1 MQTAAQSKD
10 QSTAVAPRKLYTAAD
25 LLDLISAVRE
35 HDPGAASHVL
45 FGLLRMA
52 ANGHATAVEQ
62 TSMRIA
68 GLADLRGNEFV
79 LTPSACG
86 ILDEFSNGDYVS
98 SGPRRSHDTAHDI
111 LAHEPSPAIANN
123 LPEPIARLR
132 IGTHDYVIGEIE
144 ALEMLAFRPQ
154 EGGEWIE
161 LSNTVEN
168 GWSSIA
174 SEIIKLTFDTTR
186 EYIRMHMIQRRDL
199 DMGKNIEAFDL
210 YGFEW
215 YIRLED
221 TKSEVRL
228 GGQNW
233 SEFDRGDLDP
243 VEKIKFVAVE
253 GLLSVLT
260 DPRAMFGKDIDAWA
274 RRIAA
279 GASVMPAFTI

>member
-1 MQTAAQSKD
+1 MQTASQANEPNA
-10 QSTAVAPRKLYTAAD
+10 AVSAKKLYTAAD
-25 LLDLISAVRE
+25 LLDLITAVRE

-45 FGLLRMA
+45 VGLLRMA

-68 GLADLRGNEFV
+68 GLADLRGSEFI
-79 LTPSACG
+79 LTPSACS

-98 SGPRRSHDTAHDI
+98 SAPRRTHDATNDNAI
-111 LAHEPSPAIANN
+111 PEQAPSIASNM
-123 LPEPIARLR
+123 PEPIARLR

-144 ALEMLAFRPQ
+144 ALEMLVFRPQ
-154 EGGEWIE
+154 EGGEWME
-161 LSNTVEN
+161 LTNTVEE

-186 EYIRMHMIQRRDL
+186 EYIRMHMIQRRDV
-199 DMGKNIEAFDL
+199 DMGKNIESFDL

-215 YIRLED
+215 YVRLDE

-233 SEFDRGDLDP
+233 STFDRGDLDP
-243 VEKIKFVAVE
+243 VDKIKYVAVE
-253 GLLSVLT
+253 ALLSVLT

>member
-1 MQTAAQSKD
+1 MQTAAHATDPNAATSAK
-10 QSTAVAPRKLYTAAD
+10 KLYTAAD

-45 FGLLRMA
+45 VGLLRMA

-68 GLADLRGNEFV
+68 GLADLRGSEFV
-79 LTPSACG
+79 LTASACN

-98 SGPRRSHDTAHDI
+98 SAPRRALEANNSNPIPDQA
-111 LAHEPSPAIANN
+111 PSIASN

-154 EGGEWIE
+154 EGGDWME
-161 LSNTVEN
+161 LTNTVEE

-186 EYIRMHMIQRRDL
+186 EYIRMHMIQRRDV

-215 YIRLED
+215 YVRLDEK
-221 TKSEVRL
+221 KSEVRL

-243 VEKIKFVAVE
+243 VEKIKYVAVE
-253 GLLSVLT
+253 ALLSVLT